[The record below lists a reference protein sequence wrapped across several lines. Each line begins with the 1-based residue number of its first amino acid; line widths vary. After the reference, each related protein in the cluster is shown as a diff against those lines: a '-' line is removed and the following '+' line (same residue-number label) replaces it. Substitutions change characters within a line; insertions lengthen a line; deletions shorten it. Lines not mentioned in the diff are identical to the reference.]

1 MIDFRQSAGGASAWV
16 LGSVIGVWNEVDE
29 GDRAARKQ
37 EPGVEELVA
46 EQRAYYGAV
55 AVEYERHALAVAG
68 GEELDEAVDEF
79 RPVGEVLELACGT
92 GVWTAQLARYATELT
107 ALDASSEMLAVA
119 KRRVGEQVRF
129 VHADVFDWAPERR
142 YDVVF
147 FGFWLSHVPLERF
160 ESFWS
165 LVRDCLKPN
174 GRVLFVDDGY
184 RTADELIFGESSATI
199 RRRLEDG
206 TEYRIVKVAHR
217 PIELQARLSHLGWN
231 IEVHQTAGPFF
242 WGAGGFA
249 PSKRKPRL
257 PE

>member
-1 MIDFRQSAGGASAWV
+1 M
-16 LGSVIGVWNEVDE
+16 
-29 GDRAARKQ
+29 
-37 EPGVEELVA
+37 
-46 EQRAYYGAV
+46 

-147 FGFWLSHVPLERF
+147 FGFWLSH
-160 ESFWS
+160 
-165 LVRDCLKPN
+165 
-174 GRVLFVDDGY
+174 
-184 RTADELIFGESSATI
+184 
-199 RRRLEDG
+199 
-206 TEYRIVKVAHR
+206 
-217 PIELQARLSHLGWN
+217 LGWN